1 MQRTEIATL
10 PFINF
15 SLAFVMSFDIA
26 FWSYNNLYLHRST
39 SLGSFFDGRWH
50 HVCLVW
56 MNTGHWQ
63 VFVDGVIISNGDS
76 LQVHHTIQTGGM
88 VIVGQEQDCT
98 QHCIPG
104 DPDGFQMNQSFMGS
118 ITGLNLWDRVYT
130 ADEILSMSQT
140 CNPQT
145 GSVLQWSD
153 FQVSLHGEVLVESPS
168 ACKVSTK
175 WNYVQAEW
183 DPLKPMR

>member
-1 MQRTEIATL
+1 MQQTEIATL
-10 PFINF
+10 PLINF
-15 SLAFVMSFDIA
+15 TLVFVMSFGIA

-76 LQVHHTIQTGGM
+76 LQVYHTIQTGGM

-104 DPDGFQMNQSFMGS
+104 DPDGFQMTQSFMGS
-118 ITGLNLWDRVYT
+118 ITGLNVWDRIFT
-130 ADEILSMSQT
+130 EDEILSMSQT

-168 ACKVSTK
+168 ACKVTTK
-175 WNYVQAEW
+175 WNNVQAEW
-183 DPLKPMR
+183 DPLKPLR